1 MTVHL
6 LRRQTVEEEKTLYLY
21 NFVNISEQVEHFSNL
36 KIWSLYF
43 KISLNSIVQYT
54 EVFKSGCIAEYSIS
68 HVPMF
73 AAVYTQLAN

>member
-54 EVFKSGCIAEYSIS
+54 EVFKSGCIAEYS